1 MYTIHPFKV
10 GALPGITKGE
20 VFTYLLDS
28 DVTLTIPLI
37 SYLVRDTTS
46 ETVAIIDTGLDPA
59 HVDRAG
65 RTAEG
70 GGPDPFTAELD
81 RHDLTP
87 ADVDY
92 VILTHLHYDHAGNN
106 DLFNHAEFFVQRA
119 ELEANRDPVP
129 HMERVYFDD
138 IADALT
144 AFDTTIVDGGYR
156 LQEGFE
162 LMATPGHTRGQQ
174 SILLETTDGPHAIV
188 SDLVYCQHNLE
199 PSVDSIRDAN
209 GERIPVTPSDMEY
222 IPPGL
227 HVDTTDC
234 YASYARVRDR
244 IGQTGVMLGGH
255 AGEVLGNTYP
265 A

>member
-28 DVTLTIPLI
+28 DVELTIPLI
-37 SYLVRDTTS
+37 SYLILDDTHDTA
-46 ETVAIIDTGLDPA
+46 AIVDTGLDHG
-59 HVDRAG
+59 HVERAG

-70 GGPDPFTAELD
+70 GGPEPFLTELD
-81 RHDLTP
+81 RHGLEPPDI
-87 ADVDY
+87 DY
-92 VILTHLHYDHAGNN
+92 VILSHLHYDHAGNN
-106 DLFNHAEFFVQRA
+106 DLFPDAEFFVQRT
-119 ELEANRDPVP
+119 ELDANRNPVP

-138 IADALT
+138 IADELAAL
-144 AFDTTIVDGGYR
+144 DTTIVDGGYR
-156 LQEGFE
+156 LREGFE

-174 SILLETTDGPHAIV
+174 TTILNTTNGPHAIV
-188 SDLVYCQHNLE
+188 SDLAYCHQNIH
-199 PSVDSIRDAN
+199 PTVDSILDADGN
-209 GERIPVTPSDMEY
+209 RIPVTPSDMEY

-227 HVDTTDC
+227 HVDTTEC
-234 YASYARVRDR
+234 YDSYGRVRDR
-244 IGQTGVMLGGH
+244 IGANGVMLGGH